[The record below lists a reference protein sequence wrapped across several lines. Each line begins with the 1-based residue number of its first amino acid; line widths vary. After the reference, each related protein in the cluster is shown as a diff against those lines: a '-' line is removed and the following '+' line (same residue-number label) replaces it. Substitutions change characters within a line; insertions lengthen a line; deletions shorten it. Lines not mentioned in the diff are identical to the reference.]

1 MLLSIK
7 DFWKPLLVLIAHMRE
22 LGFIRP
28 GLELNYL
35 VAERV
40 EEVLPML
47 AASARRLGLA
57 SGDAQLIERRF

>member
-1 MLLSIK
+1 K

-40 EEVLPML
+40 EEVLPMVT
-47 AASARRLGLA
+47 ASARRLGVT
-57 SGDAQLIERRF
+57 SGDTQLIEQRF